1 MRRPAWIAL
10 LSLTLIAL
18 AIVAVPVYLIR
29 PFVSQTDSA
38 VALSHLLRR
47 WSPVVTGLIAVL
59 AAGLGAVL
67 WRSGTGRHRLGVLP
81 PVLVVIAAAWFA
93 RQRYF
98 EWMFAPLANPQYV
111 RAATANWVE
120 AHDMVLAVNLN
131 GDAVA
136 YPVRQLA
143 YHHLVQDSVGGVPI
157 VATY

>member
-1 MRRPAWIAL
+1 MRRPGWIAF

-18 AIVAVPVYLIR
+18 VIVAIPVYLIR
-29 PFVSQTDSA
+29 PFTSQTDGA

-47 WSPVVTGLIAVL
+47 WSPLVTGLTAVL
-59 AAGLGAVL
+59 VAGLGVLL
-67 WRSGTGRHRLGVLP
+67 WRGATRWRRLGV
-81 PVLVVIAAAWFA
+81 VASVVVAVGSAWFA

-98 EWMFAPLANPQYV
+98 EWMFAPLANPRYV
-111 RAATANWVE
+111 RASTAGWVGE
-120 AHDMVLAVNLN
+120 RDMVLAVSLN

-143 YHHLVQDSVGGVPI
+143 YHHLVQDAVGGVPI